1 MTPTHDTNGAPL
13 VRLSGASVSRAGE
26 HLLRRVDFR
35 LEAGER
41 WALLGAN
48 GAGKTTLLRLLR
60 GDLSP
65 DISPNLSSDLARD
78 PATRG
83 TPGSANDQLPGS
95 SPERLTKK
103 SYSAAPRVYDLP
115 GAGGP
120 QPSPLGLRQRL
131 ALVSGDMQDLYARNQ
146 WATTGLE
153 AVLSGFYDTALLYSR
168 PTQAEREAALALLA
182 DLGLEHLAARRMARL
197 STGQARSLLLARAL
211 VCKPD
216 VLLLDECLE
225 GLDAPARAAFLAVLD
240 RAAGADA
247 RLAML
252 FSTHRSAERSEL
264 PACLRLALALEGG
277 RVIASGPLEEVIT
290 QLETRTRAEA
300 PMAAQALV
308 PGGIAEE
315 RKQPER
321 AASERAKSKETDPKN
336 TAPKQAESALPQIS
350 GSPAARDSMPTP
362 PTVTPPAA
370 LPTPTP
376 LPQGA
381 LLARISGADVV
392 VDGAPLLHGIDWTLR
407 AGEHWALL
415 GPNGAGK
422 TTLLSLLAGEL
433 WPSALCGPPGRV
445 EYGFAQP
452 GETPDETRRRIGR
465 VGAALDRDYGW
476 NLRVDEAVWSGAFG
490 SIGLFAE
497 ADGNVR
503 QRTRQLLEFF
513 GLGRLAGR
521 GIQTLS
527 RGQLRR
533 VMLARAMLGLGGR
546 GPALLLLDEPMAGL
560 DARTRRATREL
571 LARLAGAGTPM
582 VMVTHHLRDLPEQV
596 NRVLALKAGRVVFCG
611 TREDYEMRK
620 EPEAP

>member
-1 MTPTHDTNGAPL
+1 MTRTHDTLDAPL
-13 VRLSGASVSRAGE
+13 VRLSGANVSRGGE
-26 HLLRRVDFR
+26 RLLREVDFR
-35 LEAGER
+35 LEAGAR
-41 WALLGAN
+41 WAVLGAN

-60 GDLSP
+60 GDISP
-65 DISPNLSSDLARD
+65 DITTNSAQDNA
-78 PATRG
+78 
-83 TPGSANDQLPGS
+83 PGLFP
-95 SPERLTKK
+95 
-103 SYSAAPRVYDLP
+103 AAPRVYELP

-168 PTQAEREAALALLA
+168 PTQAEHQAALALLA
-182 DLGLEHLAARRMARL
+182 DLGLEHLAARRVARL

-240 RAAGADA
+240 HAAEADA
-247 RLAML
+247 RLAVL
-252 FSTHRSAERSEL
+252 FSSHRTAERSEL

-277 RVIASGPLEEVIT
+277 RIIASGPLDEVLT
-290 QLETRTRAEA
+290 HLEVRAEQNTRAE
-300 PMAAQALV
+300 PEAQAQTKACAQ
-308 PGGIAEE
+308 G
-315 RKQPER
+315 
-321 AASERAKSKETDPKN
+321 
-336 TAPKQAESALPQIS
+336 SALP
-350 GSPAARDSMPTP
+350 PTRPTP
-362 PTVTPPAA
+362 PIPSPCGSTPPQPATA
-370 LPTPTP
+370 PIVPPPAP
-376 LPQGA
+376 LAPGA
-381 LLARISGADVV
+381 LLARICGADVV
-392 VDGAPLLHGIDWTLR
+392 VDGATLLRGIDWTLR
-407 AGEHWALL
+407 AGEHWAVL
-415 GPNGAGK
+415 GANGAGK

-445 EYGFAQP
+445 EYGFALP
-452 GETPDETRRRIGR
+452 EETPDDTRRRIGR
-465 VGAALDRDYGW
+465 VGAAQDRDYGW

-503 QRTRQLLEFF
+503 QRARQLLEFF

-533 VMLARAMLGLGGR
+533 VMLARAMLGFGGR

-571 LARLAGAGTPM
+571 LARLAQAGTPL

-596 NRVLALKAGRVVFCG
+596 NRVLVLKAGRVAFCG
-611 TREDYEMRK
+611 TREDF
-620 EPEAP
+620 EARGESEAW